1 MMENDVV
8 LSIAEKHGKTPAQ
21 VLLRFIVQKG
31 IVVIPKST
39 NPQRLALN
47 IEVHI
52 FLIKY
57 VVFLIIINSNY
68 DIFIILIFTFIIK
81 QIVLIIINN
90 IIYTNRCN

>member
-57 VVFLIIINSNY
+57 IVFLIIIYSNY